1 MEIISNAFD
10 IINALTKTDIYNINT
25 PYEGVYTHTL
35 PPMLKDNIA
44 VMDKHEHRLH
54 SFLNGLTKIIVEQ
67 HPLKKRE

>member
-35 PPMLKDNIA
+35 CVIIGERLKSN
-44 VMDKHEHRLH
+44 
-54 SFLNGLTKIIVEQ
+54 
-67 HPLKKRE
+67 KRNEGNYMHQVRIT